1 VSNVPV
7 EIQRRQNERYEN
19 DANRKRPDRILRS
32 RKLLLKT
39 LAKGLTEE
47 QAEDLWAS
55 MFAIVASYEN
65 NAPAAVQAMKLI
77 KETMLGKPQQH
88 VQIEQT
94 HTLNIE
100 QRRELVLRELG
111 IIPEAEV
118 IKCLPALEVAEGD
131 ARPLL
136 PSVPALPAET
146 DTGSEP
152 VHSGGEG
159 PTRGDVVDNGVQ
171 DSLSSVL
178 SPEAS

>member
-1 VSNVPV
+1 VSIEVDQ
-7 EIQRRQNERYEN
+7 IRLKQNERYEK

-100 QRRELVLRELG
+100 QRRQLVRAELG
-111 IIPEAEV
+111 IIPEEEV
-118 IKCLPALEVAEGD
+118 IKCLPALTVAEGD
-131 ARPLL
+131 EEPMLA
-136 PSVPALPAET
+136 SVPVIPIEAGA
-146 DTGSEP
+146 GSES
-152 VHSGGEG
+152 VHPCGEG
-159 PTRGDVVDNGVQ
+159 ETRGNVMDDGFQN
-171 DSLSSVL
+171 SLPSVL
-178 SPEAS
+178 SPAAD